1 MPKIVI
7 SDLSYPENGM
17 EIQSLP
23 SSEIEN
29 VFGGINAVEF
39 IEQALS
45 FLQGHSTVVGYWQ
58 NDGSG
63 DGFGFLVGIN

>member
-29 VFGGINAVEF
+29 VFGGINALEF
-39 IEQALS
+39 LEQALS
-45 FLQGHSTVVGYWQ
+45 FLQGHSTVVGHWQ

-63 DGFGFLVGIN
+63 DGSGFLLGIN

>member
-29 VFGGINAVEF
+29 VFGGINALQF

-45 FLQGHSTVVGYWQ
+45 FLQGHSTVVGQ
-58 NDGSG
+58 
-63 DGFGFLVGIN
+63 